1 VREEIYEYV
10 EKNPNMTWAMIPN
23 SVKTLIR
30 ERINAQLHE
39 EGIPPVG
46 EAYMLTRMEM
56 AMMKYRTRANRQA
69 KMEEETGDKA
79 SVTVQA
85 RNAFLKQDAAR
96 KRLGRV
102 AEGHTIAQLDGEK
115 DMKNA
120 NKEHL
125 SI

>member
-30 ERINAQLHE
+30 KRINAQLHE

-96 KRLGRV
+96 KRLGRA

-120 NKEHL
+120 KKEHL

>member
-30 ERINAQLHE
+30 KRINAQLHE